1 MSALARPFAL
11 LGSIATSFGEARRF
25 EHLFSLSDADLARRG
40 FDRDGL
46 VRTYINGIAHS

>member
-1 MSALARPFAL
+1 MSVLARPFAL

-40 FDRDGL
+40 YDRDGL
-46 VRTYINGIAHS
+46 VRTYISGMGHS